1 MDVMAILLASLRSF
15 HRPFVIQLMDQIF
28 EELDRSFERNDFKE
42 SQRRVALIR
51 FIGECYN
58 YRVLRTNTLFDI
70 LYRLV
75 NINWNMDYITN
86 DKYFGEEQEST

>member
-1 MDVMAILLASLRSF
+1 
-15 HRPFVIQLMDQIF
+15 MDQIF